1 MPRALLLLAS
11 ALAFSGCAALSLLGY
26 HALPNYPDDAA
37 TDTLALPGL
46 EQPATIV
53 FDAQGVPHVYAAT
66 LPDLARATGYAQGRA
81 RFFQMDML
89 RRLAR
94 GRTSELVGVQPLL
107 SETTLDYDRTMRGW
121 EIEARALADFARM
134 PEEDALV
141 LRAFAEGVN
150 AAVQERTPVEYRLL
164 GLSPQPWEPSDSLA
178 IGLLNVWSVSHNWT
192 QEATRLVLALSVGV
206 ERASL
211 LYPHLPPPTGR
222 TLAAKDAAAALPPG
236 VAPEVAPLFPPRTP
250 SHRRAG
256 LQGWSPGE
264 GALAGLGLDA
274 ATMGGASNAWVVD
287 GSRSASGK
295 PMLANDPHLT
305 HLLPSI
311 FVQLHL
317 VGPGLDVIGATLPG
331 LPYVITGHN
340 QRVAWGV
347 TSTVADAMDFVV
359 EKEDP
364 NRPGFLVHPGG
375 ECRLEQRTEVLRARE
390 EGRFTEHP
398 VTLRKSCNGPLFND
412 LHPHLLP
419 PGAPLVA
426 VRWRTRDLEKSI
438 GALRAVNQA
447 TSVEDL
453 GTRVAAMP
461 SAYSTWTAADVDGHI
476 GVFLSG
482 EVPVRPNHL
491 GTFAVPGWLEKY
503 EWTAF
508 ARGRALPFGVD
519 VPGGVIAHANNLMRE
534 PSGADGALTHVDAAP
549 GWRHDR
555 IRQLLDAT
563 PRHTPESFQRVFTDV
578 HSLRAQAI
586 APHLVADLRAHQG
599 LSPLARAA
607 LGLLA
612 GWDYEARAELAA
624 PAIFFL
630 TWKNAIALA
639 VDDELEPEGVR
650 FFLAQRY
657 STNVADDWFQS
668 ATHPVWDDLATPEI
682 EQRPPLVARA
692 FEAAVEELAKT
703 QGGDPAKWRWG
714 ALHRVRPMHA
724 FGSRAALDGFNLDGF
739 EAGGELDSVWK
750 SHFDLGNARAPFK
763 VVAGPAYR
771 SVVDLADLGQAQ
783 WVIDTGSSGWPL
795 SPHWGDQ
802 YEKWRRG
809 ELVPMQTTPRAV
821 GRLSLVPK

>member
-1 MPRALLLLAS
+1 MTRLFLALS
-11 ALAFSGCAALSLLGY
+11 AAFALSGCAALSLLGY

-37 TDTLALPGL
+37 TDWVRLEGL
-46 EQPATIV
+46 GREATIV
-53 FDAQGVPHVYAAT
+53 FDAQGVPHVYAAS
-66 LPDLARATGYAQGRA
+66 LEDLARATGYAQGRS

-121 EIEARALADFARM
+121 EIERRAMADFSRM
-134 PEEDALV
+134 PAEDAAV
-141 LRAFAEGVN
+141 LRAFADGVN
-150 AAVQERTPVEYRLL
+150 AAMRERTPVEYRLL
-164 GLSPQPWEPSDSLA
+164 ALTPEPWEPTDSLA
-178 IGLLNVWSVSHNWT
+178 IGVLNVWSVSHNWT
-192 QEATRLVLALSVGV
+192 QEATRLVLALNVGV

-211 LYPHLPPPTGR
+211 IYPHLPPPTGR
-222 TLAAKDAAAALPPG
+222 SLAAKEPRAQLPPA
-236 VAPEVAPLFPPRTP
+236 VVQEVIDLFPPRVPT
-250 SHRRAG
+250 HARRG
-256 LQGWSPGE
+256 LQLWSPGE

-274 ATMGGASNAWVVD
+274 AAMGGASNAWVVD
-287 GSRSASGK
+287 GTRTASGK
-295 PMLANDPHLT
+295 PMVANDPHLT

-317 VGPGLDVIGATLPG
+317 VAPGLDVIGATLPG

-347 TSTVADAMDFVV
+347 TSTVADAMDFVI

-364 NRPGFLVHPGG
+364 ARPGLVLHPGG
-375 ECRLEQRTEVLRARE
+375 TCRLEERTEILRARE
-390 EGRFTEHP
+390 QGRLTEHR

-426 VRWRTRDLEKSI
+426 IRWRTAEVEKSI

-447 TSVEDL
+447 QSVDDL
-453 GTRVAAMP
+453 GDKVAAMP
-461 SAYSTWTAADVDGHI
+461 SAYSTWTAADVDGNV

-491 GTFAVPGWLEKY
+491 GTFAVPGWVDKY
-503 EWTAF
+503 EWTRF
-508 ARGRALPFGVD
+508 ARGRALPFGVN
-519 VPGGVIAHANNLMRE
+519 VPGGVIAHANNLMRD
-534 PSGADGALTHVDAAP
+534 PSSADGALTHVDAAP

-555 IRQLLDAT
+555 IRQLLEAT
-563 PRHTPESFQRVFTDV
+563 PRHTPDSFRRVFSDV
-578 HSLRAQAI
+578 HSLRAAAI
-586 APHLVADLRAHQG
+586 APHLVADLKAAPG
-599 LSPLARAA
+599 LSPRAGAA
-607 LGLLA
+607 LELLA
-612 GWDYEARAELAA
+612 GWDDEADAKRAA

-639 VDDELEPEGVR
+639 VDDEMSPEGVR

-657 STNVADDWFQS
+657 STNVADDWFQRPD
-668 ATHPVWDDLATPEI
+668 HPVWDDVATPQKET
-682 EQRPPLVARA
+682 RPALVVRA
-692 FEAAVEELAKT
+692 FEAAVSELART
-703 QGGDPAKWRWG
+703 QGNDLSRWRWG
-714 ALHRVRPMHA
+714 ALHQMRPMHA
-724 FGSRAALDGFNLDGF
+724 FGSRDALDGFNLEGF

-771 SVVDLADLGQAQ
+771 SVVDLANLSEGQ
-783 WVIDTGSSGWPL
+783 WVIDTGTSGWPL

-802 YEKWRRG
+802 YQKWRRG
-809 ELVPMQTTPRAV
+809 ELVPMQTSPSPV
-821 GRLSLVPK
+821 GRLVLKP